1 MEYLI
6 TCLFVIGPFFSLN
19 KKEFIEG
26 EGWSKPFSS
35 YKKRKKME
43 GGNVQS
49 TISKEGTSLIVWTTK
64 LADLRIK
71 IKSQQTKKEKD
82 F

>member
-1 MEYLI
+1 
-6 TCLFVIGPFFSLN
+6 
-19 KKEFIEG
+19 
-26 EGWSKPFSS
+26 
-35 YKKRKKME
+35 ME